1 MVGMTQ
7 ADTETPELELTVS
20 GDDAETHLLALRDW
34 LTLEDALRGCLELRG
49 SAPESGHMGV
59 ALDVVAV
66 ALGSGGAGAVL
77 ARSLSTW
84 LIQRRADVKVSVVAA
99 DGRRVE
105 VDVRRAADP
114 EHVIGEVVA
123 LLDQT
128 RN

>member
-1 MVGMTQ
+1 MTQ
-7 ADTETPELELTVS
+7 ADTQTPELELTVS

-34 LTLEDALRGCLELRG
+34 LTLEDVLRGCLELRG
-49 SAPESGHMGV
+49 SAPESGHMGA

-123 LLDQT
+123 LLDQS